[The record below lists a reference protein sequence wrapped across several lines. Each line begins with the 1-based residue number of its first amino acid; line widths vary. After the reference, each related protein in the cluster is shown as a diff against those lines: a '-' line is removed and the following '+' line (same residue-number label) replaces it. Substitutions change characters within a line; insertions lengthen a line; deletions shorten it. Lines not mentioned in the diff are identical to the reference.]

1 MIFLI
6 PGIVSMFSTS
16 ALAFSNRSAPPA
28 STTLTRNA
36 QQQQQQQQ
44 QEPSSQAHAQSL
56 SSRSQGSV
64 GHEQSGLSE
73 RPTRRESALA
83 FSPAD
88 IGGAATLISM
98 KVNAVRGASA
108 ALSGGPTQLLT
119 DASYVV
125 MDPNKFFPDVKV
137 SKLRMQ
143 HAQVFGRLMVLG
155 TTFLPH
161 HGVHPEELAVQL
173 FLLSVSMKPIIR
185 SVQLYKCITSNKGEC
200 EAECAL
206 EFEELEAALHIHTPA
221 IQPAAI
227 AV

>member
-6 PGIVSMFSTS
+6 PGILSMFSTS

-36 QQQQQQQQ
+36 QQQHQQ
-44 QEPSSQAHAQSL
+44 QEPSQAHAQSL
-56 SSRSQGSV
+56 SSRSHGSV
-64 GHEQSGLSE
+64 GGQHESGSLSE
-73 RPTRRESALA
+73 RPTRRKSALA

-98 KVNAVRGASA
+98 KVDAVRGASA
-108 ALSGGPTQLLT
+108 AMSGGPTQLLT

-125 MDPNKFFPDVKV
+125 MDPNKFFPDIKV

-143 HAQVFGRLMVLG
+143 YAQVFGRLMVLG

-185 SVQLYKCITSNKGEC
+185 SVQLYKCITSAKGEC
-200 EAECAL
+200 AEECAL
-206 EFEELEAALHIHTPA
+206 EFEELEAALNIHTPTN
-221 IQPAAI
+221 QPAI

>member
-6 PGIVSMFSTS
+6 PGILSLCSTS
-16 ALAFSNRSAPPA
+16 ATAFSNKSAPPA

-36 QQQQQQQQ
+36 QQQQQQ
-44 QEPSSQAHAQSL
+44 EPVSHSL
-56 SSRSQGSV
+56 SSRSV
-64 GHEQSGLSE
+64 GVHQSAGSGLSE
-73 RPTRRESALA
+73 RPKRRKSALA

-88 IGGAATLISM
+88 IGGAATLLSM
-98 KVNAVRGASA
+98 KVDAVRGASSA
-108 ALSGGPTQLLT
+108 MGGPTQILT

-125 MDPNKFFPDVKV
+125 MDPNKFFPDIKV

-143 HAQVFGRLMVLG
+143 YAQVFGRLMVLG

-185 SVQLYKCITSNKGEC
+185 SVQLYKCITSAKGEC
-200 EAECAL
+200 AEECAL
-206 EFEELEAALHIHTPA
+206 EFEELEASLAIQPTA
-221 IQPAAI
+221 IQPAI

>member
-6 PGIVSMFSTS
+6 PGILSMFSTS

-36 QQQQQQQQ
+36 QQQQQQQ
-44 QEPSSQAHAQSL
+44 EPSQAHAQSL
-56 SSRSQGSV
+56 STRSHGSV
-64 GHEQSGLSE
+64 GPEASGALSE
-73 RPTRRESALA
+73 RPTRRKSALA

-98 KVNAVRGASA
+98 KVDAVRGASSA
-108 ALSGGPTQLLT
+108 MGGPTQLLT

-125 MDPNKFFPDVKV
+125 MDPNKFFPDIKV

-143 HAQVFGRLMVLG
+143 YAQVFGRLMVLG

-185 SVQLYKCITSNKGEC
+185 SVQLYKCITSAKGDCTE
-200 EAECAL
+200 ECAL
-206 EFEELEAALHIHTPA
+206 EFEELEAALNIQPA
-221 IQPAAI
+221 TIQPAAI

>member
-1 MIFLI
+1 MVFVLLPIAI
-6 PGIVSMFSTS
+6 SMMST
-16 ALAFSNRSAPPA
+16 AAIDAFSNKSAPPVAA
-28 STTLTRNA
+28 STTLNRHNAQHEA
-36 QQQQQQQQ
+36 QQQQQ
-44 QEPSSQAHAQSL
+44 PSQAHSL
-56 SSRSQGSV
+56 SSRSV
-64 GHEQSGLSE
+64 GLQSGSE
-73 RPTRRESALA
+73 RPTRRKSALA

-88 IGGAATLISM
+88 IGGAATLISV
-98 KVNAVRGASA
+98 KVDAVRGASSA
-108 ALSGGPTQLLT
+108 MGGPTQLLT

-125 MDPNKFFPDVKV
+125 MDPNKFFPDIKV

-143 HAQVFGRLMVLG
+143 YAQVFGRLMVLG

-185 SVQLYKCITSNKGEC
+185 SVQLYKCITSAKGEC
-200 EAECAL
+200 EEECAL
-206 EFEELEAALHIHTPA
+206 EFEELEASLNIHTPT

>member
-6 PGIVSMFSTS
+6 PGILSMFSTS
-16 ALAFSNRSAPPA
+16 ALAFSNKSAPPA

-36 QQQQQQQQ
+36 QQQHQQQP
-44 QEPSSQAHAQSL
+44 EPSHAQSL

-64 GHEQSGLSE
+64 GHDSGLSE
-73 RPTRRESALA
+73 RPKRRKSALA

-88 IGGAATLISM
+88 IGGAVTLLSM
-98 KVNAVRGASA
+98 KVDAVRGASA
-108 ALSGGPTQLLT
+108 AMGGPTQILT

-125 MDPNKFFPDVKV
+125 MDPNKFFPDRKV

-143 HAQVFGRLMVLG
+143 YAQVFGRLMVLG

-161 HGVHPEELAVQL
+161 HGVHPEEMAVQL

-185 SVQLYKCITSNKGEC
+185 SVQLYKCITSAKGEC
-200 EAECAL
+200 AKECAL
-206 EFEELEAALHIHTPA
+206 EFEELEAALHMQPA
-221 IQPAAI
+221 TTIQPAAI